1 MSVVAEWLRGN
12 VTDPKETVGRR
23 RIMTLLLVDLVLGL
37 LLVWLRLMVQ
47 DTGYRV
53 ENTNK
58 LIEKLD
64 LEHAE
69 LEAEIAQETSPERL
83 RRVADTELGLRVPQP
98 GQVVTL
104 NEKRDAA
111 QP

>member
-1 MSVVAEWLRGN
+1 MGLVAEWLRGN

-23 RIMTLLLVDLVLGL
+23 RLTALLIVNVVLGL
-37 LLVWLRLMVQ
+37 SLVWLRLMVQ

-64 LEHAE
+64 LEHNE
-69 LEAEIAQETSPERL
+69 LEAEIAQEMSPERL
-83 RRVADTELGLRVPQP
+83 RRVADTELGLRVPQA

-104 NEKRDAA
+104 NEKRNDA

>member
-1 MSVVAEWLRGN
+1 MGVVGEWLRGQ

-23 RIMTLLLVDLVLGL
+23 RVTTLLIVDVVLGL

-69 LEAEIAQETSPERL
+69 LKADVAQELSPDRL
-83 RRVADTELGLRVPQP
+83 RHIADSELGLRVPQP
-98 GQVVTL
+98 GQVLTL
-104 NEKRDAA
+104 NEKRNDA